1 MSVPNDLR
9 VLLEAALQLDPT
21 PENLELY
28 HPQIRSIIVVLLQ
41 GLKTKQ
47 TIYRRR
53 MQESGGKDRI
63 TSGYAASTSTS
74 RDSVA
79 NDFGGRYP
87 RDSSQSQQ
95 YATYDGG
102 QGQQRSRSPMRDQP
116 ATIAARNDRPSRE
129 HRPPARGGLPARP
142 LPRAGGPLPPPPP
155 DAFKPPR
162 QGRVSPQPQPPP
174 IQTIPPPPRPE
185 TNSPA
190 PPPELTLERHNLS
203 DKPMS
208 PNELQPSAPMTPPRR
223 QHSAKGSLPTLDR
236 TNTPPHHPASRFS
249 LDSEVDSPRSR
260 RVESFKSDPT
270 PSTAEAPSLPSLP
283 PITPLPDIAFDRAP
297 DVTPDPIEVK
307 VKESPA
313 VMASLNAL
321 QKSEALGRRASKRYS
336 QYQYKQLIPSHTK
349 MPNHSRLLSGLNDT
363 PESPSRPRKAPE
375 RAGSVP
381 PLPPLPALMEAEPPR
396 ASEVTPADTPP
407 LPAGESDSSMRI
419 HSDVVKIFLQYGRE
433 TKRVSID
440 VKDLATIADLQSL
453 FVSKFDYSPE
463 GMELFPEVYIKDP
476 ASGIAY
482 QLEDLEDIKSGTL
495 LSLNVDPLDQ
505 VKQHFD
511 NTITALSHEIKDLKN
526 NIAQSR
532 RHSVFQERLSPAL
545 PAMESSPIKVT
556 IPTVSSAPVLPLPPA
571 SASSGTA
578 DFKHHYD
585 EIRNLRRD
593 LGVMRQTYV
602 DFVAST
608 KETFSTLREQ
618 TQAVRE
624 VALSKLK
631 GNRSLVDAAKTALEK
646 QSSDTV
652 QVVEEVSDV
661 IDAVKQDVLK
671 RQIMPRPNDM
681 VSMKADL
688 AKAKERVEQLREQ
701 VSLAGASW
709 KQTWNQELKNVVEEQ
724 HLLQHQEKLAQDLE
738 GDINEAGDMFDM
750 LAEYVAQR
758 QNGMAAARRQVPRR
772 QSEEASVPSLLLEI
786 RTKDADPDR
795 RLRAIEQQQKQR
807 EKEMASKTDDFA
819 DELSGFVAGRK
830 LKKTGG
836 TEEAER
842 IRSRKQE
849 LALRKIFEDKQQAA
863 QAQSPSSP
871 DATPLEIQQDGAEA
885 VEEGAPPS

>member
-1 MSVPNDLR
+1 
-9 VLLEAALQLDPT
+9 
-21 PENLELY
+21 
-28 HPQIRSIIVVLLQ
+28 
-41 GLKTKQ
+41 
-47 TIYRRR
+47 
-53 MQESGGKDRI
+53 
-63 TSGYAASTSTS
+63 
-74 RDSVA
+74 
-79 NDFGGRYP
+79 
-87 RDSSQSQQ
+87 
-95 YATYDGG
+95 
-102 QGQQRSRSPMRDQP
+102 
-116 ATIAARNDRPSRE
+116 
-129 HRPPARGGLPARP
+129 
-142 LPRAGGPLPPPPP
+142 
-155 DAFKPPR
+155 
-162 QGRVSPQPQPPP
+162 
-174 IQTIPPPPRPE
+174 
-185 TNSPA
+185 
-190 PPPELTLERHNLS
+190 
-203 DKPMS
+203 
-208 PNELQPSAPMTPPRR
+208 MTPPRR
-223 QHSAKGSLPTLDR
+223 QHSAKGTAVPTLNR
-236 TNTPPHHPASRFS
+236 QSTPPHQPASRFS

-260 RVESFKSDPT
+260 RVESFKSSEPT
-270 PSTAEAPSLPSLP
+270 PNTAEAPSLPSLP
-283 PITPLPDIAFDRAP
+283 PITPLPDIAFDRAA
-297 DVTPDPIEVK
+297 DVTPDPIEAK

-349 MPNHSRLLSGLNDT
+349 MPSHSRLMSGGVGDT
-363 PESPSRPRKAPE
+363 PESPSRPRRAPE
-375 RAGSVP
+375 REREAVP
-381 PLPPLPALMEAEPPR
+381 PLPPLPTLAETEPVVAPTSDEPAETTTTTTSAPT
-396 ASEVTPADTPP
+396 ASV
-407 LPAGESDSSMRI
+407 ESDSSMRI
-419 HSDVVKIFLQYGRE
+419 HSDVVKVFLQYGRE

-440 VKDLATIADLQSL
+440 IKDLTTIADLQSL

-463 GMELFPEVYIKDP
+463 GMELFPDVYIKDP
-476 ASGIAY
+476 TTGIAY

-526 NIAQSR
+526 NIVQTR
-532 RHSVFQERLSPAL
+532 RHSVYQERLSPAL
-545 PAMESSPIKVT
+545 PAMETLSASPIKVAV
-556 IPTVSSAPVLPLPPA
+556 PSAVPHLPAVLPLPPPSAA
-571 SASSGTA
+571 SATTTITT
-578 DFKHHYD
+578 DFKQQYD

-631 GNRSLVDAAKTALEK
+631 GNRSLVDAAKTTLEK

-661 IDAVKQDVLK
+661 IDSVKQDVLK

-681 VSMKADL
+681 VKMKADL
-688 AKAKERVEQLREQ
+688 TQAKERVEKLKEQ

-738 GDINEAGDMFDM
+738 GDIHEAGDMFDM

-758 QNGMAAARRQVPRR
+758 QNGMAAARRQVPPQRR
-772 QSEEASVPSLLLEI
+772 QTEEASVPSLLLEI
-786 RTKDADPDR
+786 RTAEADPDR
-795 RLRAIEQQQKQR
+795 RLRAIELQQKQR

-842 IRSRKQE
+842 IRLRKQE
-849 LALRKIFEDKQQAA
+849 MALKKMYEEKQQ
-863 QAQSPSSP
+863 QQQQQQQGQTQSPNP
-871 DATPLEIQQDGAEA
+871 VTTPLDEQVTAASEP
-885 VEEGAPPS
+885 VEEVAVSPS